1 MLFPVVFAPT
11 HAFRMMKFLA
21 RKLPLSPVSDVDFQ
35 EILSSPMTI
44 PVIHSPDPRR
54 VFKGSNRKSSV
65 LNFGLDLNTFL
76 SEPGIKGT

>member
-44 PVIHSPDPRR
+44 PVIHPTPVASLREATGNL
-54 VFKGSNRKSSV
+54 VY
-65 LNFGLDLNTFL
+65 
-76 SEPGIKGT
+76 